1 MKKMLDSI
9 TDGPRHPDEDAD
21 YLLDIVT
28 PVTNSTE
35 CPRCKEVASFSLKRI
50 ECGDYQNLEI
60 WGCVACGH
68 QETWV

>member
-21 YLLDIVT
+21 YLLDIVR
-28 PVTNSTE
+28 PISNAVE
-35 CPRCKEVASFSLKRI
+35 CPACKEIALSLKRI
-50 ECGDYQNLEI
+50 ECGTPTLEV

-68 QETWV
+68 EETWL